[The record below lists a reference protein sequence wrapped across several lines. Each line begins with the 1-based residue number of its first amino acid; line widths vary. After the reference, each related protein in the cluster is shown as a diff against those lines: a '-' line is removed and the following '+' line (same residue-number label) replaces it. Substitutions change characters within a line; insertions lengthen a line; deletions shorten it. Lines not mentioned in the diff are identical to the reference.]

1 MNEGREAL
9 ILQRK
14 EIAEMKKWKV
24 RCQTIAS
31 LLSITLLLALPM
43 VATAQVECL
52 GKCEETFAH
61 CLQNGGSDPGI
72 DCLSNYEGCVDAC
85 LGGSAAILG

>member
-24 RCQTIAS
+24 RYQTIAS
-31 LLSITLLLALPM
+31 LLAITLLALPM
-43 VATAQVECL
+43 VATAQVDCL

-72 DCLSNYEGCVDAC
+72 DCLSNYEACVDAC
-85 LGGSAAILG
+85 LGASAANLG